1 MGFVITSLFKGLWWF
16 VATVMECITVPL
28 TIMNLD
34 DGVRNLKG
42 WFDE

>member
-1 MGFVITSLFKGLWWF
+1 MGFVITNLFKGLWWF

-34 DGVRNLKG
+34 DSARSLKS
-42 WFDE
+42 WYDD